1 VWFTPDAEFLHIGGG
16 STSTR
21 WSNLSRCEQI
31 GRSEAM
37 MMRRNLSPVAAYASL
52 TFISVGLA
60 ARYAVFRLGGRQNAA
75 DAMRATLRGFV
86 VGAIT

>member
-1 VWFTPDAEFLHIGGG
+1 
-16 STSTR
+16 
-21 WSNLSRCEQI
+21 
-31 GRSEAM
+31 M

-75 DAMRATLRGFV
+75 NAMRATLRGFV